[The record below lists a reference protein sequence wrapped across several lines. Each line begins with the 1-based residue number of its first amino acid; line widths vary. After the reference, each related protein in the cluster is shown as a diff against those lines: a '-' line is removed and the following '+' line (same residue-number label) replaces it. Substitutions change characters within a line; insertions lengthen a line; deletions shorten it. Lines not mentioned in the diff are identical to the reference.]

1 MTTRL
6 GRRALAG
13 VAAVLPAAGFIG
25 SARAQSA
32 NESTFDRV
40 RRTKT
45 LRIAALP
52 GELRLGAVALRRR
65 LMQRTDVVDDP
76 DVRFV
81 EVVPGARIETLARD
95 AAERV
100 HDHRVGEADRQRTL
114 RRRIQRER
122 QVYLVRLQV
131 EHRIPVG

>member
-45 LRIAALP
+45 LAQLLEQTTITDASGNVVDL
-52 GELRLGAVALRRR
+52 EALRP
-65 LMQRTDVVDDP
+65 RTVQAPTAEAAGDEAP
-76 DVRFV
+76 GPV
-81 EVVPGARIETLARD
+81 EVSDEDVAKA
-95 AAERV
+95 
-100 HDHRVGEADRQRTL
+100 
-114 RRRIQRER
+114 
-122 QVYLVRLQV
+122 
-131 EHRIPVG
+131 